1 MNTARGSYM
10 RYNSVRGSHVT
21 DRPGEIDMDSS
32 APNPR
37 GPEPAAPSVGLITT
51 RRKKMKTRAGSWTRD
66 AFDDGKIAERL
77 KGFPEYEVLWQ
88 GKGNRIVR
96 YKEHNGFSGR
106 IAVETSMGWVD
117 WPVLAG
123 GEVRYDA
130 PERVLDFVKD
140 QVERLMAP
148 AAAEQTRRVERM
160 HREMEGAV
168 AGPGEGKKFPGG
180 FHVVYLPI
188 NQAWAVMWGED
199 IFGIFNEKKEAEYY
213 ASDPSRLQG
222 RMPLGMASLRT
233 QAGSRVMVGEDEG
246 VAGPGV
252 AGDSRVAYFRN
263 VLHDFDRG
271 DVSDVG
277 KQPSGVSREEWVAD
291 SVKHILNRDA
301 AEGPWEVKIAEF
313 KFAPTDPAQAEFEE
327 SPLNADGIFEVG
339 IGGEVI
345 GKGRFLVRGRYVT
358 RPERKVI
365 GDWVIDEVHAT
376 MLSIPDVAKA
386 ASLRKAA
393 VRWDILNDDAV
404 LPWHLLPQD
413 IFGLGARAAEKL
425 LSSGEFQ
432 TRGKG
437 GARGVDIVLDEQEVS
452 RADAAVYAMPDFSST
467 VSPRLEELIQ
477 KVWRDI
483 QMIKGKNHH
492 PKYKQQTLDNLTED
506 DIREW
511 VANEFRKGVRMVLEH
526 GLARAY
532 REEQPLPVSEADLR
546 KGMVELGKADL
557 MKATGKDE
565 AAMRQEVGAWPMDRL
580 LEALGY
586 NCMRQA
592 ALQARQ
598 LKGGVR

>member
-1 MNTARGSYM
+1 
-10 RYNSVRGSHVT
+10 
-21 DRPGEIDMDSS
+21 
-32 APNPR
+32 
-37 GPEPAAPSVGLITT
+37 
-51 RRKKMKTRAGSWTRD
+51 MKTRAGSWTRD

-96 YKEHNGFSGR
+96 YKEHSGISGR

-222 RMPLGMASLRT
+222 GMPLGM
-233 QAGSRVMVGEDEG
+233 
-246 VAGPGV
+246 
-252 AGDSRVAYFRN
+252 
-263 VLHDFDRG
+263 
-271 DVSDVG
+271 
-277 KQPSGVSREEWVAD
+277 
-291 SVKHILNRDA
+291 
-301 AEGPWEVKIAEF
+301 
-313 KFAPTDPAQAEFEE
+313 
-327 SPLNADGIFEVG
+327 
-339 IGGEVI
+339 
-345 GKGRFLVRGRYVT
+345 
-358 RPERKVI
+358 
-365 GDWVIDEVHAT
+365 
-376 MLSIPDVAKA
+376 